1 MWNRRIREEMLLETL
16 EEMLEGLAG
25 RKGDSA
31 EEEKPMFLWAMSRQE
46 GPGQEMTCSCILDVT
61 GLIQTS
67 RRKNL
72 EPDMLMAYCIGRAA
86 STVEGFCQLPAA
98 DGLAQ
103 NRPVAVGISVENAD
117 GGTNFCDILY
127 EADLDRFCIGY
138 RWHRKQAVLSCRDR
152 DLSAN
157 CVVIR
162 TAAYPGV
169 WDISDKGLGLGCK
182 EGPSV
187 CWGKYLRRRWDR
199 VTQYFLKAYFKYN
212 CALVND
218 TQTDAFLLALRYEA
232 ENGMTFFLP

>member
-1 MWNRRIREEMLLETL
+1 MWDRRIREEMLLETL

-31 EEEKPMFLWAMSRQE
+31 EEEKPMFLWTMSRQE
-46 GPGQEMTCSCILDVT
+46 GPGQEVTCSCILDVT
-61 GLIQTS
+61 GLIQAG

-72 EPDMLMAYCIGRAA
+72 EPDMLMAYCIGKAA
-86 STVEGFCQLPAA
+86 SMAEGFCRPPGM

-103 NRPVAVGISVENAD
+103 NRAVAVGISVENAD
-117 GGTNFCDILY
+117 GGTNFCDIFF
-127 EADLDRFCIGY
+127 EPDPDRFVSGY
-138 RWHRKQAVLSCRDR
+138 RWHRNQAVLNCRDR

-169 WDISDKGLGLGCK
+169 WDIGDKGLGLGCK

-187 CWGKYLRRRWDR
+187 CWGKYLRRRWNR
-199 VTQYFLKAYFKYN
+199 ATQYLLKVYFKYSGE
-212 CALVND
+212 LVND
-218 TQTDAFLLALRYEA
+218 TQSDAFLLALKHEA
-232 ENGMTFFLP
+232 DSLR